1 MTSSATPPVRGGLNR
16 LLLATSR
23 WPLALLL
30 ALGWGVGWLAWLLD
44 ARYRRRWRAHVALA
58 GLTRRQALASVG
70 AAGQMVMEMPRLW
83 FGPPVPARW
92 EGLAHIEAAVAKG
105 QSVLFMTPHM
115 GAFELTVVAHAQ
127 RFWATRPMTV
137 LFRPPPKP
145 EMAPLLAAARN
156 REGLR
161 AVPTT
166 LSGVKD
172 LVQTLKSGGTVG
184 LLPDQVPVQGLGVWA
199 PFFGREAYTMT
210 LAARLAAHADVVLL
224 AWAQRL
230 PWARGYVIH
239 VAPAPEPLAADKQAA
254 AAQVNAW
261 MEGLIRQA
269 PSQYLWGYNRYKPP
283 HP

>member
-1 MTSSATPPVRGGLNR
+1 MNTEPSPAARHGVAR
-16 LLLATSR
+16 LLLALSA

-30 ALGWGVGWLAWLLD
+30 SLGWCVGWLAWLLD
-44 ARYRRRWRAHVALA
+44 GRYRRRWREHVSLA
-58 GLTRRQALASVG
+58 GLSRRDALASIG

-83 FGPPVPARW
+83 FGPAVPVRW
-92 EGLAHIEAAVAKG
+92 SGLAHIESAVAQG

-127 RFWATRPMTV
+127 RFAHARPMTV

-145 EMAPLLAAARN
+145 ELAPLLARARS

-166 LSGVKD
+166 MSGVKE

-184 LLPDQVPVQGLGVWA
+184 LLPDQVPLQGLGVWA

-230 PWARGYVIH
+230 PWARGYIIH
-239 VAPAPEPLAADKQAA
+239 VERAPQALPQDKAA
-254 AAQVNAW
+254 AASQVNAW
-261 MEGLIRQA
+261 MEDLIRRA

-283 HP
+283 HD